1 MTRQYITAT
10 YNTASENIVINGL
23 PPLPEFLAS
32 LLSPSST
39 STTHQ
44 SEEYEPL
51 DSKLH
56 SRAAELSRK
65 EEDLLEEIAALKRE
79 VPHQVAANWRE
90 ALRSGIE
97 RDEEASRTASRVQ
110 DGQDVSLEIGK
121 RERQEE
127 LERTW
132 GKGIEGLG
140 RLKSEMPGTTA
151 RMERAKRAADYVLA
165 EGKGAKV

>member
-1 MTRQYITAT
+1 
-10 YNTASENIVINGL
+10 
-23 PPLPEFLAS
+23 
-32 LLSPSST
+32 LLDSSPT
-39 STTHQ
+39 STAHQ

-56 SRAAELSRK
+56 SRAAELYRK

-79 VPHQVAANWRE
+79 APLQAAANWRE
-90 ALRSGIE
+90 ALKGGIE
-97 RDEEASRTASRVQ
+97 RDEEALRDASRGV
-110 DGQDVSLEIGK
+110 DGQDVKLDVGK

-127 LERTW
+127 VERTW
-132 GKGIEGLG
+132 GKGVEGLG
-140 RLKSEMPGTTA
+140 RLKREMPGTTA